1 LHLAVDVLLLF
12 INKETYMT
20 FILNFNLGC
29 LLLIL
34 GMSAV
39 AIGGLIAEFTLEFTK
54 EKLQPILEE

>member
-1 LHLAVDVLLLF
+1 
-12 INKETYMT
+12 MT

-34 GMSAV
+34 GMAAV
-39 AIGGLIAEFTLEFTK
+39 AIGGLIAEFILEFTR